1 MGLSFLLGL
10 EKRGVN
16 VMIAQTIDS
25 TAWLTFGLTVI
36 PAAYALLR
44 PWIKARIAAQKDK
57 RLKRDLEIA
66 DNFAQA
72 IVAEMAVM
80 SGMSNADRRE
90 AAVQFLINEMAN
102 LGKAISKE
110 NATAKVEAAYQNYK
124 RQVNNN
130 R

>member
-1 MGLSFLLGL
+1 M
-10 EKRGVN
+10 
-16 VMIAQTIDS
+16 AQTIDA
-25 TAWLTFGLTVI
+25 TVWLTFSLTVI
-36 PAAYALLR
+36 PAVYALLR
-44 PWIKARIAAQKDK
+44 PLIKARIAAQKDE

-66 DNFAQA
+66 DNFAQT
-72 IVAEMAVM
+72 IVAELSAM
-80 SGMSNADRRE
+80 SGMTNADRRE

-124 RQVNNN
+124 RQINNN